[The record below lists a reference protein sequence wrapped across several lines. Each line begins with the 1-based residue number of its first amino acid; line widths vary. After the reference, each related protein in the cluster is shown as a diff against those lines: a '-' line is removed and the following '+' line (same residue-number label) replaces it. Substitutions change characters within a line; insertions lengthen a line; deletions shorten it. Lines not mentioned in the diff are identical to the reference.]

1 LVTAKSDI
9 VRERYPRL
17 AQILDLL
24 TRTPGV
30 RSELVADIRRQVEDG
45 EYLTEEKLN
54 IAICRLLKD
63 ILG

>member
-1 LVTAKSDI
+1 MVTARSDI
-9 VRERYPRL
+9 VRDRYPRL

-30 RSELVADIRRQVEDG
+30 RSELLEDIRRRIESG

-54 IAICRLLKD
+54 VAICRLLKD